1 MLPRLTFCTRLFPSR
16 LFCPERRLCNL
27 RKPNQANVS
36 SRVSEAAPG
45 EGQDKVVLRDE
56 GSAFSF
62 DGDTSE
68 NQRGYAY
75 LMALFMVVALII
87 TSQIAVRNILTEGRR
102 ERESDLIW
110 RGQQYV
116 RAIRLYYRKTGHYP
130 SNLDDLKKGMPELH
144 FLRYAA
150 YKDPMKKDDGA
161 WRFIYVNAAGQII
174 GSTRYATLQQ
184 MAIMDMNGGKIPGV
198 KKEGDDSDQPGVP
211 ASSLADQ
218 SNNLN
223 TSNPPGT
230 DANANSQ
237 NASSQN
243 PSPNSTPPV
252 GATPDNSQNAGV
264 GSNGANPGSAPQA
277 GNPSSPNPNSPGAS
291 PSPTNTVGAPAGGPG
306 GINTNLNNQSMAAL
320 AALKPTGPVDGP
332 VLGGF
337 LTGVASSVDKPSIRI
352 YNGGKKYLNWEF
364 IWNPVE
370 DQAKAVQQGIT
381 NPAGTAAGQP
391 GQAIGTGAAGTS
403 GSSIFGNGPGAS
415 SSPNGSGMNPNPMG
429 TSSPGPSPNSAPQ

>member
-1 MLPRLTFCTRLFPSR
+1 MRPPLAFRHFLPRLFRLR
-16 LFCPERRLCNL
+16 
-27 RKPNQANVS
+27 
-36 SRVSEAAPG
+36 
-45 EGQDKVVLRDE
+45 GQSPRE
-56 GSAFSF
+56 S
-62 DGDTSE
+62 
-68 NQRGYAY
+68 QRGYAY
-75 LMALFMVVALII
+75 LMALFMVTTLII
-87 TSQIAVRNILTEGRR
+87 ASQVAVRNYLTEGRR
-102 ERESDLIW
+102 EREDQLIW

-198 KKEGDDSDQPGVP
+198 KKEGDSDQPGVP

-218 SNNLN
+218 TNNLN

-230 DANANSQ
+230 DANTNSQ

-264 GSNGANPGSAPQA
+264 GSGAPNSA
-277 GNPSSPNPNSPGAS
+277 SPNPNSMATSPGAS
-291 PSPTNTVGAPAGGPG
+291 PSPTNAAGTPAGGPG
-306 GINTNLNNQSMAAL
+306 GINTNMNNQSMAAL

-337 LTGVASSVDKPSIRI
+337 LTGVASTVDKPSIRI

-391 GQAIGTGAAGTS
+391 GQAIGSGPAGT
-403 GSSIFGNGPGAS
+403 SIFGNGAGA
-415 SSPNGSGMNPNPMG
+415 
-429 TSSPGPSPNSAPQ
+429 TSSPMGGSNPASPSPSSNPTSPNPSPQ

>member
-1 MLPRLTFCTRLFPSR
+1 
-16 LFCPERRLCNL
+16 
-27 RKPNQANVS
+27 
-36 SRVSEAAPG
+36 
-45 EGQDKVVLRDE
+45 
-56 GSAFSF
+56 
-62 DGDTSE
+62 
-68 NQRGYAY
+68 
-75 LMALFMVVALII
+75 MVVALIVA
-87 TSQIAVRNILTEGRR
+87 SQVAVNSVLTQGRR
-102 ERESDLIW
+102 EREADLIW

-150 YKDPMKKDDGA
+150 YKDPLKKDDGA

-174 GSTRYATLQQ
+174 GSTKYATLQQ
-184 MAIMDMNGGKIPGV
+184 MAILDMNGGKIPGV
-198 KKEGDDSDQPGVP
+198 KNPGDSDQPGVP

-223 TSNPPGT
+223 SSNPPGT
-230 DANANSQ
+230 DANQNS
-237 NASSQN
+237 SN
-243 PSPNSTPPV
+243 PSNSNSPNSTPVSTPNSTPGSAPTV
-252 GATPDNSQNAGV
+252 GATPDNSQNAGL
-264 GSNGANPGSAPQA
+264 GPNGPGAPNSSANPNAPQ
-277 GNPSSPNPNSPGAS
+277 NPNSPGTS
-291 PSPTNTVGAPAGGPG
+291 PSPTNAVGNPAGTGAAMGPG
-306 GINTNLNNQSMAAL
+306 GINTNINNQSLAAL

-337 LTGVASSVDKPSIRI
+337 LTGVASSVDKPSIRV
-352 YNGGKKYLNWEF
+352 YNGGKKYINWEF

-415 SSPNGSGMNPNPMG
+415 SSPNGSGMNSSPMG
-429 TSSPGPSPNSAPQ
+429 TSSPGPSPNPAPQ

>member
-1 MLPRLTFCTRLFPSR
+1 MRPPLAFRRFLSR
-16 LFCPERRLCNL
+16 LSRR
-27 RKPNQANVS
+27 RSQPS
-36 SRVSEAAPG
+36 S
-45 EGQDKVVLRDE
+45 K
-56 GSAFSF
+56 
-62 DGDTSE
+62 

-75 LMALFMVVALII
+75 LMALFMVTTLII
-87 TSQIAVRNILTEGRR
+87 ASQVAVRNYLTEGRR
-102 ERESDLIW
+102 EREDQLIW

-174 GSTRYATLQQ
+174 GSTKYATLQQ
-184 MAIMDMNGGKIPGV
+184 MAILDMNGGKIPGV
-198 KKEGDDSDQPGVP
+198 KTQGDDSGQPGVP

-223 TSNPPGT
+223 SSNPPGS
-230 DANANSQ
+230 DNNANSS
-237 NASSQN
+237 NASNSSSQI
-243 PSPNSTPPV
+243 PSPNSSAPPGSV
-252 GATPDNSQNAGV
+252 GGSPDNSQNAGI
-264 GSNGANPGSAPQA
+264 GSGAPN
-277 GNPSSPNPNSPGAS
+277 SSPNPNSPQPGPNAPGAS
-291 PSPTNTVGAPAGGPG
+291 PSPTNAAGTPAGGPG
-306 GINTNLNNQSMAAL
+306 GINTNMNNQSMAAL

-391 GQAIGTGAAGTS
+391 GQSIGSGPAGT
-403 GSSIFGNGPGAS
+403 SIFGNGAGA
-415 SSPNGSGMNPNPMG
+415 
-429 TSSPGPSPNSAPQ
+429 TSSPMGGSSPASPSPSPSPNSTSPNPSPQ